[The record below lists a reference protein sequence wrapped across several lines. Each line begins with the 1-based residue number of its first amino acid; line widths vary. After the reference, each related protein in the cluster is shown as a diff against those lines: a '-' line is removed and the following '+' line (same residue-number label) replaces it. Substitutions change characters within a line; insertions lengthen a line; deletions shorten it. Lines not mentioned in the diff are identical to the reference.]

1 MFDDYF
7 DVYLADTAEGREE
20 HFKLRY
26 QVYCEEMGFEDK
38 NNFSSEQE
46 KDRWDDNAVHFLVR
60 HKETKQWVGAMR
72 MVFKQDGALP
82 LQEHCSLNTP
92 HESNNIDIEISR
104 LCLVKEIRRR
114 KTDEEPP
121 LGLNGKADMPAQ
133 GKNVI
138 DFYNRRKINQ
148 SLIWGLFRAA
158 SIYSEEKNID
168 NWYFLSTKALARII
182 SRVGAKMSLVG
193 NGCHYRGERYPFKID
208 LNEVLSNDIWTN
220 DFKKGYRLFSE
231 LDDEVALPQEQAA

>member
-20 HFKLRY
+20 HYKLRY

-38 NNFSSEQE
+38 NIFSSEQE
-46 KDRWDDNAVHFLVR
+46 KDRWDDNAVHFVVR

-82 LQEHCSLNTP
+82 LQEHCSLNTR
-92 HESNNIDIEISR
+92 HEPKSIDIEISR

-121 LGLNGKADMPAQ
+121 LGLNSNTDAATR
-133 GKNVI
+133 GKNVT
-138 DFYNRRKINQ
+138 DLFNRRQINV

-158 SIYSEEKNID
+158 SIYSEENGID

-182 SRVGAKMSLVG
+182 GREGFKMSQVG
-193 NGCHYRGERYPFKID
+193 DVCYHRGERYPFKID
-208 LNEVLSNDIWTN
+208 LNEILNNAIWSKN
-220 DFKKGYRLFSE
+220 FKEGYRLFSE
-231 LDDEVALPQEQAA
+231 LADEVALPQEQAA